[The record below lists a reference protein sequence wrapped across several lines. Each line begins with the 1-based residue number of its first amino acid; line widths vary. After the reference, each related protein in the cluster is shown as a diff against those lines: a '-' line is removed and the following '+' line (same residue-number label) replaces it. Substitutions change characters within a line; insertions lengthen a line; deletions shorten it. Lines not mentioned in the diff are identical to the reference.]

1 MFNLTLNF
9 GKFAFHF
16 LKHFTEHFNIFC
28 LLCSSKTFF
37 RRCRSVNYPEDLP
50 TASIVICFYNEHFPT
65 LLRTIH
71 SVVDRTPS
79 SVLEEI
85 ILVDDYSDIPDLHS
99 NLMEYKDKHLDGRI
113 KLFKTERREGLIR
126 ARMFGAKKANGNV
139 SIFLKFA
146 KKNVVLE
153 CVIRF

>member
-1 MFNLTLNF
+1 M
-9 GKFAFHF
+9 
-16 LKHFTEHFNIFC
+16 
-28 LLCSSKTFF
+28 
-37 RRCRSVNYPEDLP
+37 
-50 TASIVICFYNEHFPT
+50 ICFYNEHFPT

-99 NLMEYKDKHLDGRI
+99 NLMEYNNKLFDSRI

-126 ARMFGAKKANGNV
+126 ARMFGARKAKGNV
-139 SIFLKFA
+139 SDF
-146 KKNVVLE
+146 
-153 CVIRF
+153 